1 MILRKPYAFLIKNFR
16 KIHIVLIA
24 LCAYIFYK
32 HLQVYNFVKEYVE
45 LESYSSFL
53 EPIDDYTNL
62 LSYLS
67 IIVVIAITV
76 LLLITLRRKEKP
88 WKLYMVILGE
98 YVLMLFAF
106 IMTTNFFHTY
116 DDTTAVTQI
125 LAIRD
130 LLLIASFPQYLSFLI
145 LFIRITGL
153 DLNKFSFATDQEFLE
168 LDSSDREEV
177 EVSFEIDK
185 HTIIRTFRKL
195 KRNLGYFYLEH
206 KFFLNTILAVFIIGI
221 IGYSYY
227 YFGILHKVYKE
238 GQTLV
243 ASNYEITIHNAYLS
257 DKNYRGEK
265 LDGDN
270 YIVLDLTVKNN
281 GGRRTMNTDRFH
293 IINRNYDV
301 VSSNLYDTEFKDLGT
316 PYTKREFQ
324 AGKSY
329 DFLLIFRVDSKLNVG
344 KFNLY
349 YQEYIGKNETYLRKI
364 RLKLVDLRKIEAELD
379 IDLNKEQQLVI
390 NKSKKDLTFNNV
402 EIGEIFNYHYYTCTR
417 QGGCYNGINQ
427 VTSPPGKKIMKL
439 DFTSVDFTGEELIDF
454 SLNYGRIKYKD
465 NSGKIR
471 QIDAKN
477 ALNKDALNK
486 SLYLTIPDEAAQSS
500 EIKLEYTVRNHR
512 YTFKLR

>member
-1 MILRKPYAFLIKNFR
+1 
-16 KIHIVLIA
+16 
-24 LCAYIFYK
+24 
-32 HLQVYNFVKEYVE
+32 
-45 LESYSSFL
+45 
-53 EPIDDYTNL
+53 
-62 LSYLS
+62 
-67 IIVVIAITV
+67 
-76 LLLITLRRKEKP
+76 
-88 WKLYMVILGE
+88 MVILGE

-206 KFFLNTILAVFIIGI
+206 KFFLNTIFAVFIVGI

-281 GGRRTMNTDRFH
+281 GGRRFH
-293 IINRNYDV
+293 FYQ
-301 VSSNLYDTEFKDLGT
+301 
-316 PYTKREFQ
+316 YTL
-324 AGKSY
+324 KSI
-329 DFLLIFRVDSKLNVG
+329 LI
-344 KFNLY
+344 
-349 YQEYIGKNETYLRKI
+349 E
-364 RLKLVDLRKIEAELD
+364 
-379 IDLNKEQQLVI
+379 
-390 NKSKKDLTFNNV
+390 
-402 EIGEIFNYHYYTCTR
+402 
-417 QGGCYNGINQ
+417 
-427 VTSPPGKKIMKL
+427 MKP
-439 DFTSVDFTGEELIDF
+439 I
-454 SLNYGRIKYKD
+454 
-465 NSGKIR
+465 
-471 QIDAKN
+471 
-477 ALNKDALNK
+477 
-486 SLYLTIPDEAAQSS
+486 
-500 EIKLEYTVRNHR
+500 
-512 YTFKLR
+512 

>member
-1 MILRKPYAFLIKNFR
+1 MIFRKPYAFLIKNFR

-67 IIVVIAITV
+67 IIAVIVITI
-76 LLLITLRRKEKP
+76 LLLITLKRKAKP

-98 YVLMLFAF
+98 YTLMFF
-106 IMTTNFFHTY
+106 SFMMTTNFFHTY

-130 LLLIASFPQYLSFLI
+130 LLLIASFPQYLSFII
-145 LFIRITGL
+145 LFIRVTGL

-168 LDSSDREEV
+168 LDNSDREEV

-185 HTIIRTFRKL
+185 HTIIRNFRKL
-195 KRNLGYFYLEH
+195 KRNLNYFYLEH
-206 KFFLNTILAVFIIGI
+206 KFILNTIFAIFIIVM

-243 ASNYEITIHNAYLS
+243 VSNYEITIHNAYLS
-257 DKNYRGEK
+257 DKDYRGEK

-270 YIVLDLTVKNN
+270 YIILDITAKNN
-281 GGRRTMNTDRFH
+281 GGVRTMNTDRFH
-293 IINRNYDV
+293 IINRNHDV
-301 VSSNLYDTEFKDLGT
+301 VSNSLYDNEFKDLGK
-316 PYTKREFQ
+316 PYIKREFQ
-324 AGKSY
+324 PGKSY
-329 DFLLIFRVDSKLNVG
+329 DFLLIFKVDSKLDVK

-349 YQEYIGKNETYLRKI
+349 YQEYISSNETYLRKI
-364 RLKLVDLRKIEAELD
+364 RLKLIDLRNIEAETD
-379 IDLNKEQQLVI
+379 TTLNEEKTLVV
-390 NKSKKDLTFNNV
+390 NKSKKNLTFNSV
-402 EIGEIFNYHYYTCTR
+402 EIGEGFTYTRYICSR
-417 QGGCYNGINQ
+417 QGCYNGMEP
-427 VTSPPGKKIMKL
+427 VYSTPGRKIMKI

-465 NSGKIR
+465 SNGKIR
-471 QIDAKN
+471 QQDVKN
-477 ALNKDALNK
+477 ALSKDALNK
-486 SLYLTIPDEAAQSS
+486 SLYLNITDEVAQSS

-512 YTFKLR
+512 YTYKLR